1 MKRKILNIVSAVV
14 LAASL
19 TVGALPAEGLSVQ
32 AAGDINETV
41 NSSLT
46 IRESEINQ
54 LLTEDLELPTSVEGL
69 TGAKVEYSIQGQPKA
84 GTHGAASVEG
94 NILKVTRPYAG
105 EGNYKFNLI
114 ATVTADGATATK
126 TFPMTVREGLSGDS
140 YAGYVYV
147 CFSVPKGKNYD
158 VQQIHFFLSE
168 DGLNWTALNG
178 CQPAFLTGSNFTNSV
193 EKCGPNS
200 VNYKVTIDK
209 EDIPNTVVGD
219 ASVLFPFE
227 GRDQGVRDPYL
238 IRGSKADGS
247 DSNKVW
253 LLATDLNTHSA
264 NYGSASNM
272 ANNVC
277 GDWSLT
283 SKVGVGSTHLFVWET
298 EDWVTWERRYI
309 DVGSQIDA
317 AMAWAPEAIYNPDKD
332 NYLVYWSGRVA
343 ADGAARNRL
352 YCCETSDFVNFGPT
366 KLYEEEAFYQKY
378 VDIGGADDNDGYGN
392 IDTSQIW
399 VAGKDKNGKDTPYGT
414 LYRVVKDETR
424 TNRGNVLLKI
434 QLMSA
439 DTVLDP
445 NVDYDST
452 EPVRITPY
460 KYNDITFGELADLS
474 ALTGDRNN
482 MGKAEI
488 IYNWFINES
497 TGNHFTR
504 IKQTALDDLV
514 GYHEG
519 ATMFKFIDRDEWCIM
534 IDNYGNMQIRYEP
547 FVTSDLSKPD
557 SVKKMPQGTYGRT
570 GGDVGTHGGMIPI
583 TVDEYN
589 NLVKNYNDKSKMT
602 GMNAAAANNYH
613 EISPIYLD
621 TRPMDGVAE
630 QLEKAAAS
638 GSYSTGVK
646 AQMTKLAAEAK
657 KLGQKKKVTDSTE
670 MDNLT
675 ARAEKLMDN
684 KLVELPKMYADHVEL
699 NATSLTL
706 CTKRTEGLNTTAT
719 LTAELDVDDA
729 PKTISWKSSNTK
741 IATVTNGK
749 ITAKKAG
756 TATITATAVGGAKAT
771 CKVTVKGI
779 PGKVTLKKKSVSL
792 KKKKTYQI
800 KPGIPKG
807 TVCTKFNYKSN
818 KPKVASVSKTG
829 LVTAKKKGTA
839 KITIKAGNNSKAKAT
854 LTVKVK

>member
-41 NSSLT
+41 NSSLK

-277 GDWSLT
+277 
-283 SKVGVGSTHLFVWET
+283 
-298 EDWVTWERRYI
+298 
-309 DVGSQIDA
+309 
-317 AMAWAPEAIYNPDKD
+317 
-332 NYLVYWSGRVA
+332 
-343 ADGAARNRL
+343 
-352 YCCETSDFVNFGPT
+352 
-366 KLYEEEAFYQKY
+366 
-378 VDIGGADDNDGYGN
+378 
-392 IDTSQIW
+392 
-399 VAGKDKNGKDTPYGT
+399 
-414 LYRVVKDETR
+414 
-424 TNRGNVLLKI
+424 
-434 QLMSA
+434 
-439 DTVLDP
+439 
-445 NVDYDST
+445 
-452 EPVRITPY
+452 
-460 KYNDITFGELADLS
+460 
-474 ALTGDRNN
+474 
-482 MGKAEI
+482 
-488 IYNWFINES
+488 
-497 TGNHFTR
+497 
-504 IKQTALDDLV
+504 
-514 GYHEG
+514 
-519 ATMFKFIDRDEWCIM
+519 
-534 IDNYGNMQIRYEP
+534 
-547 FVTSDLSKPD
+547 
-557 SVKKMPQGTYGRT
+557 
-570 GGDVGTHGGMIPI
+570 
-583 TVDEYN
+583 
-589 NLVKNYNDKSKMT
+589 
-602 GMNAAAANNYH
+602 
-613 EISPIYLD
+613 
-621 TRPMDGVAE
+621 
-630 QLEKAAAS
+630 
-638 GSYSTGVK
+638 
-646 AQMTKLAAEAK
+646 
-657 KLGQKKKVTDSTE
+657 
-670 MDNLT
+670 
-675 ARAEKLMDN
+675 
-684 KLVELPKMYADHVEL
+684 
-699 NATSLTL
+699 
-706 CTKRTEGLNTTAT
+706 
-719 LTAELDVDDA
+719 
-729 PKTISWKSSNTK
+729 
-741 IATVTNGK
+741 
-749 ITAKKAG
+749 
-756 TATITATAVGGAKAT
+756 
-771 CKVTVKGI
+771 
-779 PGKVTLKKKSVSL
+779 
-792 KKKKTYQI
+792 
-800 KPGIPKG
+800 
-807 TVCTKFNYKSN
+807 
-818 KPKVASVSKTG
+818 
-829 LVTAKKKGTA
+829 
-839 KITIKAGNNSKAKAT
+839 
-854 LTVKVK
+854 